1 MTGIYI
7 HIPFCAKKCNYCD
20 FFSVSYQKQLVENYV
35 QAIIRNIKYYGLENK
50 IKINTIYFGGGT
62 PSLLSIEQITR
73 ILNVCAKYFIF
84 AENTEITLE
93 YNPSGNR
100 KNYLHDL
107 RLSGVNR
114 LSIGTQ
120 SFSDTQLKLLS
131 RTHSVQDNFK
141 TVLTAYEQGFTNISC
156 DLILATPYQDKNL
169 LAESLANLISLPIT
183 HCSAYLLQI
192 EEQTALS
199 KNQEL
204 LAYLPD
210 DDMSADFYLQTV
222 DTLESAGFQQYEI
235 SSFAKTGF
243 QSQHNLKY
251 WHCEPY
257 LGIGAGSHSCY
268 QNKRFFVPKDIKKFC
283 DMPKQ
288 EINIISE
295 SACNTEEKIM
305 LALRTTEGISENL
318 LSQQAKAKIPMLA
331 KANYIIKKSN
341 GNIAL
346 TPKGF
351 VVSNAVISELL

>member
-7 HIPFCAKKCNYCD
+7 HVPFCAKKCNYCD

-35 QAIIRNIKYYGLENK
+35 QAIIRNIKYYANN

-62 PSLLSIEQITR
+62 PSLLSIEQITK
-73 ILNVCAKYFIF
+73 ILNACAKYFIL

-141 TVLTAYEQGFTNISC
+141 TVLMAYEQGFTNISC

-192 EEQTALS
+192 EEQTALA

-204 LAYLPD
+204 LAHLPD
-210 DDMSADFYLQTV
+210 DDMSADLYLQTV
-222 DTLESAGFQQYEI
+222 YALESAGFQQYEI
-235 SSFAKTGF
+235 SSFAKSGF
-243 QSQHNLKY
+243 ESQHNLKY

-257 LGIGAGSHSCY
+257 LGIGAGAHSCY
-268 QNKRFFVPKDIKKFC
+268 QGKRFFVPENIQKFC
-283 DMPKQ
+283 DSPEQ
-288 EINIISE
+288 EVKIISE
-295 SACNTEEKIM
+295 TACNQEEKIM
-305 LALRTTEGISENL
+305 LALRTSKGIPEHWL
-318 LSQQAKAKIPMLA
+318 DKQAKIKIPLLIQ
-331 KANYIIKKSN
+331 ANYLTRKLN

-346 TPKGF
+346 TPEGF
-351 VVSNAVISELL
+351 AVSNAVIAELL